1 MSAFNPY
8 IRILFLA
15 GAVLAGCR
23 DKETPPP
30 TPDDGARP
38 GVVVQSE
45 KQKFRVDTAAR
56 GLNSP
61 WGMAFL
67 PDGRILVTEK
77 AGQLRV
83 VQGGQLQPKGV
94 GGVPAVYTNGQGG
107 LLDIALHPDYARN
120 GWLYFTYAA
129 PGPGGGGTTLARAR
143 LQGDALTD
151 VQTLFQAQ
159 PFQGSGAHFGS
170 RIAFDGQGHVFV
182 STGDRGTPPQAQQLG
197 NHWGKIMRLRD
208 DGQVPADNP
217 FVGTAGARPEIWSY
231 GHRNVQGMHYDA
243 AARRLWAHEHGPRGG
258 DELNLVEGGKNYG
271 WPLITY
277 GVNYDGTPVSGAT
290 QGAGLEQPVRYWVP
304 SIAPSGLAL
313 VSSPQ
318 YPNWAGNLLVG
329 ALVGTHLARV
339 ELTNGQYA
347 REEKLLDKIG
357 RVRAVAQGPDG
368 YVYVLTEGPGLLF
381 KLTPE
386 R

>member
-1 MSAFNPY
+1 MNAFN
-8 IRILFLA
+8 RSLFTVFLA

-30 TPDDGARP
+30 ITIDGARP

-45 KQKFRVDTAAR
+45 KQKFSVDTAAR
-56 GLNSP
+56 GLTSP

-77 AGQLRV
+77 AGRLRV
-83 VQGGQLQPKGV
+83 VQGGQLQPGSI
-94 GGVPAVYTNGQGG
+94 GGVPAVYANGQGG

-129 PGPGGGGTTLARAR
+129 PGAGGGSTTLARAK
-143 LQGDALTD
+143 LQGEALTD

-159 PFQGSGAHFGS
+159 PFLNSGVHFGS

-217 FVGTAGARPEIWSY
+217 FAGTAGARPEIWSY
-231 GHRNVQGMHYDA
+231 GHRNVQGMYYDP

-258 DELNLVEGGKNYG
+258 DELNHVEAGKNYG
-271 WPLITY
+271 WPLITH

-290 QGAGLEQPVRYWVP
+290 QGAGLEQPVRFWVP

-313 VSSPQ
+313 VNSPQ
-318 YPNWAGNLLVG
+318 YPNWTGNLLVG
-329 ALVGTHLARV
+329 ALAGTHLARV
-339 ELTNGQYA
+339 ELTDGQYA
-347 REEKLLDKIG
+347 REEKLLDKVG

-368 YVYVLTEGPGLLF
+368 YVYVLTESPGVLF
-381 KLTPE
+381 KLTPAQ
-386 R
+386 

>member
-1 MSAFNPY
+1 MNVFN
-8 IRILFLA
+8 RSLFTLLLA

-23 DKETPPP
+23 DKDTPPP
-30 TPDDGARP
+30 TTYDGARP
-38 GVVVQSE
+38 GAVVQSE
-45 KQKFRVDTAAR
+45 KQKFRVDTVAR
-56 GLNSP
+56 GLTDP
-61 WGMAFL
+61 WAMAFL

-83 VQGGQLQPKGV
+83 VREGRLLPAGI
-94 GGVPAVYTNGQGG
+94 GGVPAVYTSGQGG
-107 LLDIALHPDYARN
+107 LLDIALHPDYPRN

-143 LQGDALTD
+143 LQGEALTD

-159 PFQGSGAHFGS
+159 PFLGGGVHFGS

-182 STGDRGTPPQAQQLG
+182 STGDRGTAPQAQQLG
-197 NHWGKIMRLRD
+197 NHWGKIMRLGD

-231 GHRNVQGMHYDA
+231 GHRNVQGMYYDP

-258 DELNLVEGGKNYG
+258 DELNRVEGGKNYG

-290 QGAGLEQPVRYWVP
+290 QREGLEQPVRYWVP

-313 VSSPQ
+313 VNSPQ
-318 YPNWAGNLLVG
+318 YPNWAGNLLAG
-329 ALVGTHLARV
+329 ALVGTHLVRV
-339 ELTNGQYA
+339 ELTDGKYS
-347 REEKLLDKIG
+347 REEKLLDKVG
-357 RVRAVAQGPDG
+357 RVRAVSQGPDG

-381 KLTPE
+381 KLTPVE
-386 R
+386 

>member
-1 MSAFNPY
+1 MNAFNRY
-8 IRILFLA
+8 LSTLLLA

-30 TPDDGARP
+30 TTYDGAQP
-38 GVVVQSE
+38 GAVVQSE
-45 KQKFRVDTAAR
+45 KQKFRVDTVAR
-56 GLNSP
+56 GLTNP

-83 VQGGQLQPKGV
+83 VQAGQLLPARI

-107 LLDIALHPDYARN
+107 LLDIALHPDYPRN

-143 LQGDALTD
+143 LQGEALTD

-159 PFQGSGAHFGS
+159 PFQGSGVHFGS

-182 STGDRGTPPQAQQLG
+182 STGDRGTGTQAQQLN
-197 NHWGKIMRLRD
+197 NHWGKIMRLGD

-231 GHRNVQGMHYDA
+231 GHRNVQGMYYDA

-258 DELNLVEGGKNYG
+258 DELNRVEGGKNYG

-290 QGAGLEQPVRYWVP
+290 QGEGLEQPVRYWVP
-304 SIAPSGLAL
+304 SIAPSGLAV

-339 ELTNGQYA
+339 ELTDGQYS
-347 REEKLLDKIG
+347 REEKLLDKVG
-357 RVRAVAQGPDG
+357 RVRAVSQGSDG
-368 YVYVLTEGPGLLF
+368 FVYLLTEAPGLLL
-381 KLTPE
+381 KLTPAQ
-386 R
+386 

>member
-1 MSAFNPY
+1 MNAFN
-8 IRILFLA
+8 RSLFTLLLA
-15 GAVLAGCR
+15 GAGLAGCR
-23 DKETPPP
+23 DKDTPPP
-30 TPDDGARP
+30 TTYDGARP
-38 GVVVQSE
+38 GAVVQSE
-45 KQKFRVDTAAR
+45 KQKFRVDTVAR

-77 AGQLRV
+77 AGQLKV
-83 VQGGQLQPKGV
+83 VQDGRLLPGSI

-107 LLDIALHPDYARN
+107 LLDIALHPDYPRN

-129 PGPGGGGTTLARAR
+129 PGPGGGGTTLARAK
-143 LQGDALTD
+143 LQGESLTD

-159 PFQGSGAHFGS
+159 PFQGTGVHFGS

-208 DGQVPADNP
+208 DGQVPTDNP

-231 GHRNVQGMHYDA
+231 GHRNVQGMYYDA
-243 AARRLWAHEHGPRGG
+243 TARLLWAHEHGPRGG
-258 DELNLVEGGKNYG
+258 DELNRVEGGKNYG

-339 ELTNGQYA
+339 ELTDGQYA

-357 RVRAVAQGPDG
+357 RVRAIAQGPDG
-368 YVYVLTEGPGLLF
+368 YLYLLTESPGLLL

-386 R
+386 P